1 MHKAL
6 CSRLAEEDMHLRE
19 TAASPSPSAAPDS
32 FIVLPS
38 ALVLYLQAH
47 YYFFFPL
54 WLRNSFKEENGSHP
68 RGMWSSSE
76 RLAGEPPGLG
86 RKRSSEQSLSHRPD
100 ASPSVHI
107 QQPREASPQP
117 REVTTII
124 PVAQIRRLRPS
135 VAGRSSPAPVETRTA
150 GCSSSTPHFCVP
162 CCTQGWACP
171 HGHLPLLMLLIPHN
185 KKNALQASRRV
196 LVVSRE
202 REKCS

>member
-1 MHKAL
+1 MLASGRGRHASAGDSRVPL
-6 CSRLAEEDMHLRE
+6 PASCPRLLHRAPLGSCSLP
-19 TAASPSPSAAPDS
+19 PSP
-32 FIVLPS
+32 L
-38 ALVLYLQAH
+38 LL
-47 YYFFFPL
+47 FFPL

-86 RKRSSEQSLSHRPD
+86 RKRSSEHSLSHRPD
-100 ASPSVHI
+100 ASPSVRI

-135 VAGRSSPAPVETRTA
+135 VAGRSSPAPVGTRTA